1 MRLYVT
7 CMYPL
12 LRYNL
17 TDRKTLQS
25 YKFNYFIK
33 QRVSST
39 EERATPKG
47 STVLMLDNLLK
58 PSTVYILISS
68 SLQPFLEISNLPL

>member
-1 MRLYVT
+1 MCLYVT
-7 CMYPL
+7 CMYPK

-33 QRVSST
+33 RRVSST

-47 STVLMLDNLLK
+47 STVLMLDKLTQAL
-58 PSTVYILISS
+58 Y
-68 SLQPFLEISNLPL
+68 SLYMLAQHSNVSWN

>member
-1 MRLYVT
+1 MCLYVT
-7 CMYPL
+7 CMYPM

-47 STVLMLDNLLK
+47 STVLMLDKLTQALY
-58 PSTVYILISS
+58 SLYILAHH
-68 SLQPFLEISNLPL
+68 SNVSWN